1 MRKPGRS
8 GILKS
13 VILSSVLGGILHQ
26 EIIAANTKTTSES
39 IEKPGSKNMGGGAKI
54 KLDTVL
60 IDTLFGVKIFFRI
73 GKRSVVNEFAKT
85 TDVSLEGVTD
95 SDSTIFLYSSPVDIQ
110 EFTLHRIIGNPEKA
124 YLLQI
129 QTIPASPPSGNGF
142 LVIAPVRRELK
153 VLFPGRLHFS
163 GHFQKSTQGKS
174 SDPEGVVSLDV
185 WNGNFGIPFPLS
197 VHSTEDSTYWN
208 LGFIKPDTVL
218 NAIVYKFPVAGLPE
232 KNAFRKNE
240 NVTLYLD
247 MSRKKKLK
255 CEIQKEATLD
265 SGYSQFL
272 RGQAECSASGKNER
286 QRRIHFLRRFFKNR
300 LSGSRINK
308 ACIDEKKPD
317 RASASA
323 PILKRAYKDSFCCQ
337 KGHKQ

>member
-255 CEIQKEATLD
+255 LKTSTNDEIEIQSVWVNVKSKRKRHSIQDILNSCEVRQNALLQVKMNGKEGFISYED
-265 SGYSQFL
+265 FSKIGYPEA
-272 RGQAECSASGKNER
+272 G
-286 QRRIHFLRRFFKNR
+286 
-300 LSGSRINK
+300 
-308 ACIDEKKPD
+308 
-317 RASASA
+317 
-323 PILKRAYKDSFCCQ
+323 
-337 KGHKQ
+337 